1 MDIIDLRNKKVKDI
15 VFENS
20 ATASVFFRFGIDY
33 CNGNISLEDACIE
46 SNKDINEIVAYLKE
60 ISYQGTPFYL
70 WPLDLLLDYIIKY
83 HHRNT
88 KENGAYILSMIESAK
103 DSYSAEYPEL
113 NELFNQVKQSLQ
125 DLELHFQKEE
135 NVLFPY
141 LYKLFEASQ
150 NETYIEAMHC
160 GTVSNPIRVM
170 TMEHENERQRYMRL
184 REITDIFRIPD
195 DVCINYEQMMVEL
208 ETFVEHLFEHIFI
221 ENNILFPLFEK
232 LEREWVR

>member
-1 MDIIDLRNKKVKDI
+1 MKALITKLIKIALGLLGVALVDSCIPKAEYGCPHAD
-15 VFENS
+15 FEAKGVVTDEDGN
-20 ATASVFFRFGIDY
+20 GI
-33 CNGNISLEDACIE
+33 
-46 SNKDINEIVAYLKE
+46 
-60 ISYQGTPFYL
+60 QG
-70 WPLDLLLDYIIKY
+70 IRVVI
-83 HHRNT
+83 
-88 KENGAYILSMIESAK
+88 
-103 DSYSAEYPEL
+103 SAEYPEL

-135 NVLFPY
+135 DVLFPY

-232 LEREWVR
+232 LEREWVRCK

>member
-1 MDIIDLRNKKVKDI
+1 MKIIDLRNKKVKDI
-15 VFENS
+15 VLENS

-46 SNKDINEIVAYLKE
+46 SNKDINEILAYLE
-60 ISYQGTPFYL
+60 GISYQGTPFYL

-83 HHRNT
+83 HHRHT
-88 KENGAYILSMIESAK
+88 KEKGAYLLSMIENVK
-103 DSYSAEYPEL
+103 DNYGMEYPEL
-113 NELFNQVKQSLQ
+113 NELFNQVKLSMH
-125 DLELHFQKEE
+125 DLESHFQKEE

-141 LYKLFEASQ
+141 LYELFEASQ

-170 TMEHENERQRYMRL
+170 AMEHENERQRYMLL
-184 REITDIFRIPD
+184 RDITDNFKIPE

-208 ETFVEHLFEHIFI
+208 ETFVEQLFEHIFI
-221 ENNILFPLFEK
+221 ENNILFPQFEK
-232 LEREWVR
+232 LEKEWVR